1 MNENGEGWL
10 GSPPL
15 DGETPPTEMEHKHIE
30 SNLTLPEGTNQDQIQ
45 TRHHG
50 DAAECECASTTCLP
64 FQSPARPLPPVARRI
79 GAQATTRRDFTVHAP
94 LPAFPLAMIRYSG
107 AMPLHAPRWLRV
119 GAIRRGDVPEAC
131 AVLCRSSCRQRAQGM
146 APLYGFMHGH
156 ELAIDGARI
165 DTGLHALQGKRS
177 CKRISRGFIKKKWY
191 TATTRQWQRRPWR
204 QRTTAYKITHTPTV
218 VLYMQISKRI

>member
-1 MNENGEGWL
+1 MG
-10 GSPPL
+10 
-15 DGETPPTEMEHKHIE
+15 TPP
-30 SNLTLPEGTNQDQIQ
+30 NAN
-45 TRHHG
+45 
-50 DAAECECASTTCLP
+50 
-64 FQSPARPLPPVARRI
+64 ARRRQRTDGQALFPAI
-79 GAQATTRRDFTVHAP
+79 AANRRPVCRSSPRLVRFRPSRGASARAQATTRRDFTVHAP

-107 AMPLHAPRWLRV
+107 AMPLHAPRRLRL
-119 GAIRRGDVPEAC
+119 GAIRGGDVPEAC

-156 ELAIDGARI
+156 ELAIDGTRI